1 MTLFVPDN
9 PPTYESH
16 TPYSLSDWIFYMSRP
31 EIDALHELAL
41 TLPADPV
48 AVNIGAG
55 IGTSALTLIASR
67 PDLRLYT
74 VDINPEAG
82 VYGGLG
88 SEAGVLKA
96 AGYYDLS
103 RYTAIL
109 GDSKAVG
116 REWRSGPVHLVFVDG
131 DHTREG
137 CEGDLQAWWP
147 HLVAGGVM
155 AFHDYR
161 KTETWQRRNPTRA
174 VTLDLLGSEIK
185 PYPDVDAVV
194 EELLAGQ
201 LPPRLAKHLV
211 TADTLAA
218 VRKVA

>member
-9 PPTYESH
+9 LPTYENH

-31 EIDALHELAL
+31 EVDALHELAM

-48 AVNIGAG
+48 AINIGAG
-55 IGTSALTLIASR
+55 IGTSALTLLASR
-67 PDLRLYT
+67 PDLQLYT
-74 VDINPEAG
+74 IDINPEAG

-96 AGYYDLS
+96 AGFYDPA
-103 RYTAIL
+103 RYTALL

-116 REWRSGPVHLVFVDG
+116 RDWAHGPVHLVFVDG

-137 CEGDLQAWWP
+137 AEGDVRAWWP
-147 HLVAGGVM
+147 HLVVGGVM
-155 AFHDYR
+155 AVHDYR

-174 VTLDLLGSEIK
+174 VTVELLGSEIK

-194 EELLAGQ
+194 DELLAGQ
-201 LPPRLAKHLV
+201 LPPLKAKHLV

-218 VRKVA
+218 VRKLK